1 MPKGYPKTEE
11 GRKRQRRILQRGH
24 SKKGQ
29 TTNPKGRPPKTM
41 TMFVREMKEK
51 GYEVPTSHT
60 IAESFLYLATLPEE
74 ELKIILT
81 DKTRPMMQR
90 IIAKGVLDKKGIDV
104 LDRIIDRAYG
114 KMQHI
119 DLTSQGE
126 KLQQDPL
133 HIHVVTN
140 SDEYA
145 KILAEIQKEKQL
157 KEIT

>member
-1 MPKGYPKTEE
+1 
-11 GRKRQRRILQRGH
+11 
-24 SKKGQ
+24 
-29 TTNPKGRPPKTM
+29 M

-74 ELKIILT
+74 ELKAILT

-126 KLQQDPL
+126 KIQQDPL
-133 HIHVVTN
+133 QVHVVTN
-140 SDEYA
+140 SEEYA
-145 KILAEIQKEKQL
+145 KVLAEIQKEKQL
-157 KEIT
+157 KELT